1 MAEEKVNELVKK
13 YEGIIFS
20 FAKNYNKCNND
31 YDDIVQ
37 EGYLALIKAIHNYK
51 AEYGASM
58 STFVYMCVTR
68 AMRTYAMKCA
78 NNYAEM
84 VLEDDNDLIDENDNA
99 IETLQA
105 RMTINKILKD
115 TDYILTQKEKD
126 TLAKMLESGSSIL
139 SVSRELGTTRHA
151 TSKCYRRGINK
162 IKGELERY
170 V

>member
-37 EGYLALIKAIHNYK
+37 EGYLALIKALHDYN

-58 STFVYMCVTR
+58 STFAYMCVTR
-68 AMRTYAMKCA
+68 AMRQYAKKCA
-78 NNYAEM
+78 KKYAE
-84 VLEDDNDLIDENDNA
+84 LIIQDGGELLDDNENPIDD
-99 IETLQA
+99 LQA

-115 TDYILTQKEKD
+115 TDYILTPKEKQ
-126 TLAKMLESGSSIL
+126 TLTKMLESGSSVL
-139 SVSRELGTTRHA
+139 SVSKELGETRHA